1 MAEFRIFYAWQSDRP
16 AKLCRSL
23 IRSALD
29 DAKKQIQGDLAIDD
43 APDIEIDQDTQG
55 SPGSPPVA
63 ETILQKIRES
73 DVFVADLTFSGK
85 RVGRQESPVPNSNVL
100 IEYGYALHALG
111 HERIVAVFNEEFG
124 DCKDLPFD
132 VSHRRWPNTYRT
144 SGAGSD
150 ERAQAACRAERKELA
165 RKLAY
170 AIKTIVQEEAKRREV
185 TDDANAGPLI
195 GRFPLDGELVRQGTG
210 KRYRFPDGAKILLR
224 LRSARGNLS
233 LTNVDALRVAQ
244 DSLKPLAWKRSDGW
258 SPARFANGAA
268 VAVLLPDDELDVLT
282 ASILERNGNLYGIDC
297 YHVGRHEHAGIN
309 DPFVPISAVEE
320 ILRDG
325 LHQFLEV
332 AEKHLNLALPLDVE
346 VALEG
351 IKGYRLAVDQ
361 AKFVHGIQGPFLV
374 DRIEDRFRID
384 DYDAD
389 PAGVLK
395 PFFEDIYDAAG
406 LERP

>member
-1 MAEFRIFYAWQSDRP
+1 M
-16 AKLCRSL
+16 
-23 IRSALD
+23 
-29 DAKKQIQGDLAIDD
+29 
-43 APDIEIDQDTQG
+43 
-55 SPGSPPVA
+55 
-63 ETILQKIRES
+63 
-73 DVFVADLTFSGK
+73 
-85 RVGRQESPVPNSNVL
+85 PNSNVL

-132 VSHRRWPNTYRT
+132 ISHRRWPNTYRT

-150 ERAQAACRAERKELA
+150 EQAQAACRAERKELA

-170 AIKTIVQEEAKRREV
+170 AIKTIVQEEAKRKEV

-224 LRSARGNLS
+224 LRSARSNLS
-233 LTNVDALRVAQ
+233 LTNVDAIRVAQ
-244 DSLKPLAWKRSDGW
+244 DSLKPLAWKRSHGW
-258 SPARFANGAA
+258 SSARLANGAA
-268 VAVLLPDDELDVLT
+268 VAVLLPDDELNVLA

-297 YHVGRHEHAGIN
+297 YHVGRHEHASIN

-325 LHQFLEV
+325 LHQFFEV

-351 IKGYRLAVDQ
+351 IKGYLLAVDQ
-361 AKFVHGIQGPFLV
+361 AKFVHCIQGPFLV